1 MGNLASIVKAYD
13 IRGIVPDQL
22 DEEVA
27 EAVGAAFAA
36 QTEAATILTAH
47 DMRAS
52 SARLADAFGRG
63 AAAQG
68 ADVLASGLG
77 STDMLYYGS
86 GYLGVPGAMV
96 TASHNPPQYNGIKLC
111 RAGAKPVGIETG
123 LRQIQALAEQ
133 APAPASVPGSV
144 TTVDLLPGYADFL
157 RKLVD
162 ISAIRPLTVVVDAGN
177 GMAGYTVP
185 KVLEGLPITLIPLY
199 FELDGT
205 FPNHVAD
212 PINPENLRDLQRAV
226 VEHHADIG
234 LAFDG
239 DADRCFVV
247 DERGE
252 VVSPSV
258 LTALIAARELARE
271 PGATIIHNLITS
283 RAVPEIISECGG
295 TAFRTRVGHSFIKA
309 EMARTGAVFGGEH
322 SGHFYFRDFW
332 FADSGM
338 LAALHVLAA
347 LGRPAPAGPGSAGPG
362 SEGPAGPLSRLLA
375 DYSRYHASGE
385 INSLVADQA
394 EATARVRETFAGR
407 PGVTTDEL
415 DGLTVGADTWWF
427 NLRPSNTEPLLRL
440 NVEADSEAA
449 MAALRDEVLGI
460 VRKEILCSSK
470 AGSSTSWPARSATR
484 RCGPTRTPASSCAPA
499 IPAVWPT
506 RFATI
511 SRCCS
516 WKRPGGQAS
525 RRERRP

>member
-1 MGNLASIVKAYD
+1 VGNLASIVKAYD
-13 IRGIVPDQL
+13 IRGVVPDQL

-27 EAVGAAFAA
+27 EAVGAAFAT
-36 QTEAATILTAH
+36 QTGARTILTAH

-52 SARLADAFGRG
+52 SAWLADAFGRG
-63 AAAQG
+63 AAARG
-68 ADVLASGLG
+68 VDVLAAGLG

-86 GYLGVPGAMV
+86 GNLGIPGAMV

-123 LRQIQALAEQ
+123 LKQIQALAERTP
-133 APAPASVPGSV
+133 APAPVPGSV

-162 ISAIRPLTVVVDAGN
+162 VSAIRPLTVAVDAGN

-212 PINPENLRDLQRAV
+212 PINPENVRDLQRAV

-258 LTALIAARELARE
+258 LTALIATRELARE

-283 RAVPEIISECGG
+283 RAVPEIISARGG
-295 TAFRTRVGHSFIKA
+295 IAVRTRVGHSFIKA
-309 EMARTGAVFGGEH
+309 EMARTDAVFGGEH

-347 LGRPAPAGPGSAGPG
+347 LGRPAPDGRPR
-362 SEGPAGPLSRLLA
+362 PLSQLLA
-375 DYSRYHASGE
+375 EYSKYHASGE
-385 INSLVADQA
+385 INSRVADQA
-394 EATARVRETFAGR
+394 EATARVRDAFAGR

-415 DGLTVGADTWWF
+415 DGLTIGADSWWF

-470 AGSSTSWPARSATR
+470 AGSLTSWPARIATR

-499 IPAVWPT
+499 TPAVWPT
-506 RFATI
+506 RFATT
-511 SRCCS
+511 SRCSS

-525 RRERRP
+525 GRERRP